1 MGGSARMSLA
11 GGGAVVIP
19 VETPYEYEVLFD
31 YVADYTKSHGP
42 VNLELNNRT
51 WTVSA
56 GAGRARVCSRCA
68 QPLAQLTYSL
78 RRRSFCPACVR
89 RHEPLS
95 DNEGAMAFGDIRKP
109 AKRKEASWLS
119 QTAAR
124 HRGPPRAGRPGKN
137 TPRN

>member
-1 MGGSARMSLA
+1 MSLT

-19 VETPYEYEVLFD
+19 VDTPYEYEVLFD

-42 VNLELNNRT
+42 VNLVLNNRT
-51 WTVSA
+51 WTVSV

-68 QPLAQLTYSL
+68 QPLAHLIYSL
-78 RRRSFCPACVR
+78 RRRSFCPVCVR

-95 DNEGAMAFGDIRKP
+95 DSESTLAFGNTRKP
-109 AKRKEASWLS
+109 AKRKETSWLS

-124 HRGPPRAGRPGKN
+124 RRGPLRAGRSGKT
-137 TPRN
+137 TPRI